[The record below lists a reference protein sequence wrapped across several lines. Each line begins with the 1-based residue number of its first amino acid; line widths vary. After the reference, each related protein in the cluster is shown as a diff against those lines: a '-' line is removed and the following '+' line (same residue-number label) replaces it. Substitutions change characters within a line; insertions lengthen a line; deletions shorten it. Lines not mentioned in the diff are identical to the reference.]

1 MFDTMSQDRRDQ
13 LDYRVAA
20 VVAYVAERIAEEY
33 PTVSVSLVMRQMYL
47 SERYRQL
54 TDYDTYLYTYTF
66 NELYDLFLEE
76 LRKNGL
82 GDEASVAES

>member
-1 MFDTMSQDRRDQ
+1 MSDTISPDRRDQ

-33 PTVSVSLVMRQMYL
+33 PTVSVSLVMQKIYL

-54 TDYDTYLYTYTF
+54 TDYGTYLYTYTF

-76 LRKNGL
+76 LRENGL
-82 GDEASVAES
+82 GEEAGVAGG